1 MMNRPFVQVFYD
13 LKDHWIF
20 TTEDKPEY
28 TKAFMLMV
36 LRANHTTSH
45 RIIAGKR
52 YAINPGELFFNAET
66 FGKESGLGSKSTVSR
81 FISLLQDDGIVE
93 KLHKHKEPTRL
104 KICNFVNFSGNYTGT
119 KKVLNGTHYNKENN
133 DINIYKCIHCD
144 FTKTD
149 SYESNLSTYCTNKKH
164 IEPMQLIQKKEEI
177 PLSY

>member
-81 FISLLQDDGIVE
+81 FISLLQEDGIVE

-119 KKVLNGTHYNKENN
+119 KKILNGTHYNNENN
-133 DINIYKCIHCD
+133 DINIYKCIQCD
-144 FTKTD
+144 FTVKD
-149 SYESNLSTYCTNKKH
+149 KYEHNLSIYCENKEHTKEM
-164 IEPMQLIQKKEEI
+164 ILVKQKES
-177 PLSY
+177 PSY